1 MAIPGFG
8 EIAEQLRRST
18 VLIHSGGRGAG
29 SGVIWSSDGVVVTNA
44 HVIRGSRVNV
54 QLWDGREFEAA
65 IRSRD
70 PRRDLAQLRIDA
82 ENLPAASAADSSAVR
97 PGELAIAIGNPMG
110 FVGALATGVIHAV
123 GPLRGL
129 GRQAWVQAD
138 VRLAPGNSG
147 GPLANAHGRIIGIN
161 TMVAGRL
168 ALAIPSNAVRD
179 FLSAGPANAWL
190 GVTVHPALIPRPAGA
205 GKTFGLVVLEV
216 EPGSPADL
224 ASLMPGDILL
234 GTEDKGFRGHRGS
247 VGRSSGQRSTGLAY
261 RISAR
266 RLLENSPS
274 RGAAWN
280 PVAGKEPCGGVIRVF
295 IVAASPLARAGLENL
310 LAARDV
316 EVVASNGTIDALAEM
331 LADAAPDVVLID
343 SSGEPFE
350 PVLESILASGLASDV
365 SVVIIGDGMTPAASA
380 DALRAG
386 IRAALPGDISP
397 DQLVAALQAVA
408 SGLLVLHPSQ
418 HE

>member
-1 MAIPGFG
+1 MAVPGFG
-8 EIAEQLRRST
+8 EIAEALRRST
-18 VLIHSGGRGAG
+18 VLIQSGGRGAG

-70 PRRDLAQLRIDA
+70 ARRDLAQLRIDA

-147 GPLANAHGRIIGIN
+147 GPLANAHGRIVGIN

-168 ALAIPSNAVRD
+168 ALAIPSNSVRD

-190 GVTVHPALIPRPAGA
+190 GVTVHPALIPRSDGA

-234 GTEDKGFRGHRGS
+234 GTEDKGFAAIEDLSGALQGSQPRVLRIEFLRGDYSKIRRVAVQLGTQLPA
-247 VGRSSGQRSTGLAY
+247 RS
-261 RISAR
+261 
-266 RLLENSPS
+266 
-274 RGAAWN
+274 
-280 PVAGKEPCGGVIRVF
+280 PVA
-295 IVAASPLARAGLENL
+295 A
-310 LAARDV
+310 
-316 EVVASNGTIDALAEM
+316 
-331 LADAAPDVVLID
+331 
-343 SSGEPFE
+343 
-350 PVLESILASGLASDV
+350 
-365 SVVIIGDGMTPAASA
+365 
-380 DALRAG
+380 
-386 IRAALPGDISP
+386 
-397 DQLVAALQAVA
+397 
-408 SGLLVLHPSQ
+408 
-418 HE
+418 